1 MFDITKTDTASPEAP
16 ARPEGWFQLYKALH
30 HRESNW
36 RRGLAQSIDVME
48 GHKGFV
54 TSLKKCGD
62 IVITGSYDETVKIW
76 SAVSGRCQKT
86 IHVQGSIA
94 CLDYL
99 ASENIIACGCHDV
112 GRVYVVSARTGE
124 RSSGV
129 ALRGALLH
137 VLNNMGIARYPFLQA
152 PSSPSSAGITKV

>member
-1 MFDITKTDTASPEAP
+1 MLDITQTDTASPEAP
-16 ARPEGWFQLYKALH
+16 ARPEDWFQLYKSLH

-36 RRGLAQSIDVME
+36 RRGLAQSIVVME

-62 IVITGSYDETVKIW
+62 IVVTGSYDETVKIW

-124 RSSGV
+124 RPCTV
-129 ALRGALLH
+129 ALRG
-137 VLNNMGIARYPFLQA
+137 NCF
-152 PSSPSSAGITKV
+152 TC